1 MTDRTEAGRSIRK
14 RLKPSARLSG
24 VKIVGD
30 AEDFSG
36 DRAGPKIKASTV
48 AVSVFEPWNLGEI
61 KAGREM
67 RAIPSTTPRAR
78 LSPSLARF
86 GSFHNVPISYS
97 LFSKYILSAS
107 EA

>member
-1 MTDRTEAGRSIRK
+1 MTDRTDAGRSIRK
-14 RLKPSARLSG
+14 RLRPSARLSE
-24 VKIVGD
+24 VEVVGD
-30 AEDFSG
+30 PAAVSG
-36 DRAGPKIKASTV
+36 DRAIPEVKGSTV

-67 RAIPSTTPRAR
+67 RAIPSTMPRAR

-86 GSFHNVPISYS
+86 GSFHNIPISCS
-97 LFSKYILSAS
+97 LFSKYILFAS